1 MQDLKRAFY
10 GLWIDGQEVA
20 ADDGKRASLINPAT
34 GQVWAEGAVASAA
47 QVDQA
52 VAAAHSALIGP
63 WRKLTPQQRSR
74 VLFRYAEVI
83 DLHRDQIAEVESL
96 GAGKVR
102 TDAAAEV
109 SQVVDDLTFYAGLSD
124 KIGGSTIP
132 VGTRAVAATYRE
144 PVGVC
149 AQIVPWNYPFM
160 MAGWKVAPALAAG
173 CTVVLKPASLTPATA
188 VLLGQLAKEAGIPD
202 GVVNVVC
209 GPGESVG
216 SALITHPKVN
226 KVTFTGA
233 TETGKDVM
241 TKAALGLK
249 RVSLELGGKS
259 PSIVFADADLEAAA
273 AGSVFGIFYSAGQSC
288 DARSRLLIESSVYEE
303 FLALFVAKAKSL
315 RLGDPLAPTT
325 QMGPLISASHRQKV
339 HAHVQA
345 GIAEGGRLLTG
356 GSLPADG
363 LAEGGFFYPATVLAD
378 VGEQMAVFQE
388 EIFGPVVV
396 ACAFADEAEAIRL
409 ANAVDYGLVATIWS
423 ENGGRAQRVAQ
434 ALQCGLIGI
443 NTPFTA
449 GPGLPFGGYKASG
462 FGRELGQSAIE
473 LYTEEKCVITRTTE
487 RPINPFRV

>member
-1 MQDLKRAFY
+1 MQDLKRSSY
-10 GLWIDGQEVA
+10 GLWIGGKEEPSADGTTVPMT
-20 ADDGKRASLINPAT
+20 NPAT
-34 GQVWAEGAVASAA
+34 GEVWAEGAVATPA

-52 VAAAHSALIGP
+52 VAAAHGALVGP
-63 WRKLTPQQRSR
+63 WRKISPQERSR
-74 VLFRYAEVI
+74 LLFRYAEAI
-83 DLHRDQIAEVESL
+83 DAQRAGIAEVESL

-102 TDAAAEV
+102 SDAEAEV
-109 SQVVDDLTFYAGLSD
+109 SQVVDDLTFYAGLAD
-124 KIGGSTIP
+124 KVGGTTVP
-132 VGTRAVAATYRE
+132 VGQRAVAATYRE

-188 VLLGQLAKEAGIPD
+188 VLLGELAKEAGIPD
-202 GVVNVVC
+202 GVVNVVA

-216 SALITHPKVN
+216 TALITHPKVR

-233 TETGKDVM
+233 TETGKEVM
-241 TKAALGLK
+241 TRAAAGLK

-288 DARSRLLIESSVYEE
+288 DARSRLLIEQSVYEE
-303 FLALFVAKAKSL
+303 FLSLFVAKAKTL
-315 RLGDPLAPTT
+315 RQGDPLLPTT
-325 QMGPLISASHRQKV
+325 QIGPLISAGHRQKV
-339 HAHVQA
+339 HACV
-345 GIAEGGRLLTG
+345 TG
-356 GSLPADG
+356 GVEEGARLVLGGSFPVSG
-363 LAEGGFFYPATVLAD
+363 VAEGGFFYPPTVLAD
-378 VGEQMAVFQE
+378 VTEEMGVFHE

-396 ACAFADEAEAIRL
+396 ASPFSAEPEAIHL

-434 ALQCGLIGI
+434 ALECGLIGI
-443 NTPFTA
+443 NTPMTA

-462 FGRELGQSAIE
+462 FGRELGASALE
-473 LYTEEKCVITRTTE
+473 LYTEEKCVVTRTTE

>member
-10 GLWIDGQEVA
+10 GLWIDGQEVESA
-20 ADDGKRASLINPAT
+20 GGSRLHLTNPAT
-34 GQVWAEGAVASAA
+34 GQVWAEGALATPA

-52 VAAAHSALIGP
+52 VLAAHAALVGP
-63 WRKLTPQQRSR
+63 WRKVTPQQRSR
-74 VLFRYAEVI
+74 LLFRYAEVI
-83 DLHRDQIAEVESL
+83 DANRQQISEVESL

-102 TDAAAEV
+102 ADAEAEV
-109 SQVVDDLTFYAGLSD
+109 SQVVDDLTFYAGLAD
-124 KIGGSTIP
+124 KIGGSTVP
-132 VGTRAVAATYRE
+132 VGQRALAATYRE

-202 GVVNVVC
+202 GVVNVIA

-216 SALITHPKVN
+216 SALIAHPKVS

-233 TETGKDVM
+233 TETGKEVM
-241 TKAALGLK
+241 TRAALGLK

-288 DARSRLLIESSVYEE
+288 DARSRLLIERSVYEE
-303 FLALFVAKAKSL
+303 FLALFVAKAKTL
-315 RLGDPLAPTT
+315 RQGDPLAPTT
-325 QMGPLISASHRQKV
+325 QIGPLISDSHRQKV
-339 HAHVQA
+339 HACVQ
-345 GIAEGGRLLTG
+345 GGVAEGARLVIG
-356 GSLPADG
+356 GSFPVQG
-363 LAEGGFFYPATVLAD
+363 VAEGGFFYPPTVLAD
-378 VGEQMAVFQE
+378 VTEQMAVFRE

-396 ACAFADEAEAIRL
+396 ACAFADESDAIRL
-409 ANAVDYGLVATIWS
+409 ANSVDYGLVATVWS
-423 ENGGRAQRVAQ
+423 ENGSRAQRVAQ
-434 ALQCGLIGI
+434 ALECGLIGI

-487 RPINPFRV
+487 RPFNPFRI